1 MDVLTGTIPVI
12 EREEV
17 CTMLAAFMGQ
27 IGIFLT
33 ILFNILK
40 LGLYVL
46 AILALIKYLRTK

>member
-1 MDVLTGTIPVI
+1 MDVLSGTIPVI
-12 EREEV
+12 QREEV